1 VEGYG
6 ELSHRG
12 EDEMTFSGQSQPK
25 LDEKGRLIL
34 PAKWREALGDGVY
47 LTKGQDRCV
56 SLYTATEFSKI
67 SERLE
72 AARQTTKA
80 ARFFVRNF
88 MASAESEAPDK
99 QGRITIPG
107 HLREYAGLGRDL
119 ILAGVNNRIEIWDL
133 ATWNNFMAEQDAE
146 FADLDEE
153 VIPGIF

>member
-1 VEGYG
+1 
-6 ELSHRG
+6 
-12 EDEMTFSGQSQPK
+12 MTFSGQSQPK

-34 PAKWREALGDGVY
+34 PAKWREALGDGIY

-88 MASAESEAPDK
+88 MASAES
-99 QGRITIPG
+99 
-107 HLREYAGLGRDL
+107 LSL
-119 ILAGVNNRIEIWDL
+119 IHI
-133 ATWNNFMAEQDAE
+133 
-146 FADLDEE
+146 
-153 VIPGIF
+153 

>member
-1 VEGYG
+1 M
-6 ELSHRG
+6 
-12 EDEMTFSGQSQPK
+12 MTFSGQSQPK

-133 ATWNNFMAEQDAE
+133 ATWNAFMAEQDSE

>member
-1 VEGYG
+1 M
-6 ELSHRG
+6 
-12 EDEMTFSGQSQPK
+12 MTFSGQSQPK

-56 SLYTATEFSKI
+56 SLYTATEFHKI

-99 QGRITIPG
+99 QGRITIPA
-107 HLREYAGLGRDL
+107 HLREYAGLGREL

-133 ATWNNFMAEQDAE
+133 ATWNEFMAQQDAE